1 MTQNLNPWPRSVNQ
15 LGALSLP
22 MSVPNLNNPS
32 RASFVIAFTSFI
44 AKTNPDGMRKNS
56 PKFQI
61 STQRTYVEQPT
72 NAHFTSNFMDLTAKT
87 WSEKKNFRMTKMN
100 TFSDAVTSIFDPW
113 YWKACQHRDTTTL
126 NVRAK
131 FKNNQSSVFWVIP
144 LTLFIPRVVVSTCN
158 DNPSD
163 TEDMISTIAFNLF
176 RGV

>member
-1 MTQNLNPWPRSVNQ
+1 M
-15 LGALSLP
+15 
-22 MSVPNLNNPS
+22 
-32 RASFVIAFTSFI
+32 
-44 AKTNPDGMRKNS
+44 
-56 PKFQI
+56 
-61 STQRTYVEQPT
+61 
-72 NAHFTSNFMDLTAKT
+72 SNFMDLTAKT
-87 WSEKKNFRMTKMN
+87 WSEMKNFRMTKMN

-131 FKNNQSSVFWVIP
+131 FKNNQLSVFWVIP

-176 RGV
+176 RGVYPILYSHKKLQSDIILNNFEHNINSLTPLLRPSTIQLDVTNHTLWYSCESHAPPCVSI